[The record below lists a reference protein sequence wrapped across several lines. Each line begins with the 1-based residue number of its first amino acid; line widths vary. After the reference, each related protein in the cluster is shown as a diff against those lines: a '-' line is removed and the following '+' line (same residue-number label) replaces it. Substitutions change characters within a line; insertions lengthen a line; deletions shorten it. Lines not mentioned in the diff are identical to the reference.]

1 MAVWLSVE
9 DVCIARRRGLRR
21 VWGLPPRTHAA
32 LIAPLCGL
40 LLLKVELACRCAAFI
55 TKSFR
60 RANQTVRLIATQ
72 GVYSQRMLSPIDRN
86 AQNCAAMFK
95 VSISNIA
102 AITKKNV
109 KKLQFIHTVNGDRS
123 KTAKIIKRQC

>member
-1 MAVWLSVE
+1 ML
-9 DVCIARRRGLRR
+9 ARRRGLRR

-40 LLLKVELACRCAAFI
+40 LLLKVELACRCAGFI
-55 TKSFR
+55 TKSFH

-72 GVYSQRMLSPIDRN
+72 GVYSQRMLSPIDQN

-109 KKLQFIHTVNGDRS
+109 KK
-123 KTAKIIKRQC
+123 TAVYTHC